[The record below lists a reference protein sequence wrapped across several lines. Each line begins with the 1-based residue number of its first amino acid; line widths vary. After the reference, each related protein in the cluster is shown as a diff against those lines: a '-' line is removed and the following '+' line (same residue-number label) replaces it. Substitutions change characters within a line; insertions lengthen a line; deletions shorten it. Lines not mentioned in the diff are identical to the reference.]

1 MKFKDIVF
9 IVLLIAA
16 CGFFYMLSRKE
27 NNTAT
32 DKKID
37 SLVHAYHTVLHFDSV
52 KTAMMKELL
61 DSVHS
66 NNVTLDKKL
75 DKLHNE
81 NATIRKQ
88 NAELEKNYRSLIVD
102 RPDF

>member
-1 MKFKDIVF
+1 MKFKDLIF

-16 CGFFYMLSRKE
+16 CGFFYMLSKKE

-37 SLVHAYHTVLHFDSV
+37 SLYRANTVLIHFDSV
-52 KTAMMKELL
+52 KTALRKELL
-61 DSVHS
+61 DSVTVVI
-66 NNVTLDKKL
+66 NQLDKKL
-75 DKLHNE
+75 DLVHNE
-81 NATIRKQ
+81 NITIRKQ
-88 NAELEKNYRSLIVD
+88 NAELEKNYRSIIVD